1 MAHRLTE
8 PEPPQIGAEAE
19 ILKES
24 SAAEQLPLTTIY
36 VKGKTR
42 WSVAD
47 VSEGNPNS
55 RNSRTIAIAHVR
67 VRSNDVRV
75 RT

>member
-1 MAHRLTE
+1 MMKRSLFGLAHRLTE

-24 SAAEQLPLTTIY
+24 SAAEPLPLTTIY

-42 WSVAD
+42 HGGFVHF
-47 VSEGNPNS
+47 E
-55 RNSRTIAIAHVR
+55 R
-67 VRSNDVRV
+67 VELCVLL
-75 RT
+75 TE